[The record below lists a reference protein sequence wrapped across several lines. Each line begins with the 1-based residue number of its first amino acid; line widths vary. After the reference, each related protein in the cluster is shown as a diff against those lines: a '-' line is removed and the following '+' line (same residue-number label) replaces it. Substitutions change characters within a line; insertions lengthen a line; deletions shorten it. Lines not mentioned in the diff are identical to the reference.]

1 MKSTA
6 ALSRSDQ
13 FLVVASIARDLPDFC
28 ASLGVDIE
36 TVAAPLEI
44 DTSTFQDFEKRISF
58 DRFCRLLD
66 ILATIVSDD
75 ALGMRYGEYYKHGS
89 SGAFGLGLRAAPTLK
104 DMLNFY
110 SKYVTIL
117 VDLDHFDLFIEKDRF
132 TVDWRCS
139 PLITQSA
146 QFVDFVTFAFIRHL
160 QHFAGHPV
168 TPLETKLERR
178 KPNNISLHKK
188 AFPRKLSFETA
199 SNTLVY
205 TSEILNCI
213 SPNADPITFEFMS
226 QKCNDVLTSLERKK
240 DIVTVVKEDLVQNLR
255 TAAHSIENVANR
267 CGMSERTLQR
277 RLGEFGTNYAEL
289 FDQTRDELSLRMLQD
304 RQMSLSEISHQ
315 LGYSSQ
321 SAYTR
326 AVKRLHGVSPGVLR
340 ARTP

>member
-6 ALSRSDQ
+6 TLSRSDQ
-13 FLVVASIARDLPDFC
+13 FQVVASIARDLPDFC

-36 TVAAPLEI
+36 TVAAPLQI
-44 DTSTFQDFEKRISF
+44 DTSSFQDFEKRINF
-58 DRFCRLLD
+58 DRFCRLLEV
-66 ILATIVSDD
+66 LATIVSDD
-75 ALGMRYGEYYKHGS
+75 ALGMRYGEFYKHGS

-110 SKYVTIL
+110 SKYEATL
-117 VDLDHFDLFIEKDRF
+117 VDLDHFNLFIEKDRF
-132 TVDWRCS
+132 TIDWRCS
-139 PLITQSA
+139 PLVTQRA
-146 QFVDFVTFAFIRHL
+146 QFVDFSTVAFMRNL
-160 QHFAGHPV
+160 QHFAGRPV
-168 TPLETKLERR
+168 TPLEANLERR
-178 KPNNISLHKK
+178 KPSDMALHKK
-188 AFPRKLSFETA
+188 AFPRKLSFETM

-205 TSEILNCI
+205 TSEILNCVN
-213 SPNADPITFEFMS
+213 PNADPIAFEFMS
-226 QKCNDVLTSLERKK
+226 QKCNEVLANLKRTK
-240 DIVTVVKEDLVQNLR
+240 DIVTVVKEDLIENLK
-255 TAAHSIENVANR
+255 AADYSIERVANR

-340 ARTP
+340 ARAT